1 MVAKEFLKQKIDTQ
15 NKNIVDYSRIL
26 EITTNHLTE
35 KYSEVILELFGEKKD
50 NAKKIILEK
59 IELFINENKMCCE
72 NLEIQE
78 LVEKIYIDS
87 FEFQFL
93 NKYIFNDE
101 VEEINGNSWD
111 CIFVNYSDGRVEKIE
126 ETFEN
131 PQIARDVVS
140 RILRV
145 SDKRVDDNQP
155 IALGEIGKN
164 KRITVMIPPVV
175 DEEVG
180 VSFSL
185 RNVHSNKVD
194 KDMFLNGKSA
204 TIEMLN
210 FLENLAN
217 YGISICVAGATGSGK
232 TTFLNW
238 LLGTIPDHK
247 RIYTIES
254 GSREL
259 DLIKRDKNG
268 KIINN
273 VVSTITKP
281 NKNKDYE
288 VTQDDLLAIALRY
301 HPDLIAVGEM
311 RDKEAYT
318 AQDAV
323 RTGHP
328 TITTVHSENAK
339 DTYDRILSLSLKAN
353 ARIDDKKLFEYIVQ
367 AFPIIVYAKQL
378 EDRSRKL
385 TEILEAYKD
394 EDDTIK
400 YRHIYTFDVEHIEI
414 IDGKTIITGE
424 HKKKNNISEHLQ
436 KRLIDNGMPTKFLN
450 EVFGVN

>member
-1 MVAKEFLKQKIDTQ
+1 MQIKEKINYQ
-15 NKNIVDYSRIL
+15 NKNYVEYSRIL
-26 EITTNHLTE
+26 EITTKYLTE
-35 KYSEVILELFGEKKD
+35 NFSEVILDILGDQKEV
-50 NAKKIILEK
+50 AKKTILDK
-59 IELFINENKMCCE
+59 IELF
-72 NLEIQE
+72 LEEQKIACKDYSIE
-78 LVEKIYIDS
+78 KLVEKIYVDS

-93 NKYIFNDE
+93 NKYIFNDN

-111 CIFVNYSDGRVEKIE
+111 CIFVNYSNGRVEKIE

-131 PQIARDVVS
+131 PQVARDVIS
-140 RILRV
+140 RLLRV
-145 SDKRVDDNQP
+145 SNKRVDDNQP

-164 KRITVMIPPVV
+164 KRITVMIPPVI
-175 DEEVG
+175 DEDAG

-194 KDMFLNGKSA
+194 KNMFLNGGNA
-204 TIEMLN
+204 TDEMLAI
-210 FLENLAN
+210 LENLAK
-217 YGISICVAGATGSGK
+217 YSISICVAGATGSGK

-259 DLIKRDKNG
+259 DLIKRDEDGN
-268 KIINN
+268 IINN

-281 NKNKDYE
+281 NKNKEYE

-301 HPDLIAVGEM
+301 HPDLIAIGEM

-318 AQDAV
+318 AQEAV

-328 TITTVHSENAK
+328 SITTVHSENAR
-339 DTYDRILSLSLKAN
+339 DTYDRILSLSLKAE
-353 ARIDDKKLFEYIVQ
+353 AKIDDKKLFEYIIQ
-367 AFPIIVYAKQL
+367 AFPIIVYAKQM
-378 EDRSRKL
+378 EDRSRKI

-394 EDDTIK
+394 EEGNIK
-400 YRHIYTFDVEHIEI
+400 YISLYSYDIERI
-414 IDGKTIITGE
+414 EEIDGKTIITGE
-424 HKKKNNISEHLQ
+424 HKRNNEISKHLQ
-436 KRLIDNGMPTKFLN
+436 KRLIDNGMPTNILK
-450 EVFGVN
+450 EVFKI